1 MGKTKKQKNERRKKL
16 KLQKR
21 RMKMKKKSK
30 MTRMMMTMMMKKKKK
45 KRKKKKRTM
54 KKHNQE
60 MSYDLHPLVQF
71 FSFDFRFY
79 IVSFQIIA
87 VLRKV
92 MKIENRGED
101 TVFIYVGNGF
111 CWRSLV
117 IFMPIMF
124 L

>member
-30 MTRMMMTMMMKKKKK
+30 MTRMMMTMMMKKKK